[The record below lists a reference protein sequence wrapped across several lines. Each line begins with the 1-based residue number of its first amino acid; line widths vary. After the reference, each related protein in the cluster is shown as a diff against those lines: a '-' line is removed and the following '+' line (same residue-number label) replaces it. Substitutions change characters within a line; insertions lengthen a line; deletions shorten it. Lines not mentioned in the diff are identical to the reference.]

1 MCSPIRCC
9 HIVSSSMLSKF
20 SQHPDFDA
28 KTRAALMQSAIA
40 AAFARGERVASR
52 FMAMELARTTPNNG
66 KKDRIVYDAAGKSR
80 QPSTPVRKEGDPKSG
95 NAAADAAYDSTGAT
109 YDYYMDFLKRNSV
122 DGHGLALKSTVHSG
136 KAPDN
141 AFWDG
146 KQMMFGDATATGPF
160 VGSFAAALDVV
171 AHELT
176 HGVTQYTVPGG
187 GLEYEDESGALNES
201 WSDCMGCVVKQN
213 ALKQDV
219 KTADWLIGPT
229 IMNPKYGKALRS
241 MKDPGHAWEQ
251 DDQPAV
257 YSKYVQG
264 GDVHTNSGIPNH
276 AFYLAASNL
285 GGNSWDKAGPI
296 WYKALS
302 LLTSRATFAEAKAAT
317 IAATKALYSDSE
329 VEAVTA
335 AWKAVGV

>member
-1 MCSPIRCC
+1 
-9 HIVSSSMLSKF
+9 MLNKF
-20 SQHPDFDA
+20 AQHPDFDA
-28 KTRAALMQSAIA
+28 KTRAALAQSAVA
-40 AAFARGERVASR
+40 SAFARGERVASR
-52 FMAMELARTTPNNG
+52 FMAMELARTTPNTG
-66 KKDRIVYDAAGKSR
+66 GKDRLVYDAGGKSR
-80 QPSTPVRKEGDPKSG
+80 QPSKPTRKEGDPKTG
-95 NAAADAAYDSTGAT
+95 NEAVDAAYDSTGST
-109 YDYYMDFLKRNSV
+109 YDYYMEFLKRNSV
-122 DGHGLALKSTVHSG
+122 DGHGLALKSTVHSA

-146 KQMMFGDATATGPF
+146 KQMWFGDATPNGPF
-160 VGSFAAALDVV
+160 IGSFAAALEVV

-176 HGVTQYTVPGG
+176 HGVTQFVVPGG
-187 GLEYEDESGALNES
+187 GLEYDEESGALNES

-219 KTADWLIGPT
+219 KTADWLIGSS
-229 IMNPKYGKALRS
+229 ILNPKYGKALRS

-276 AFYLAASNL
+276 AFYLASTNL

-302 LLTSRATFAEAKAAT
+302 LLTPRASFADAKAAT
-317 IAATKALYSDSE
+317 IAAARALYGDAE
-329 VEAVTA
+329 VAAVA
-335 AWKAVGV
+335 DAWSKVGV

>member
-1 MCSPIRCC
+1 
-9 HIVSSSMLSKF
+9 MLNKF
-20 SQHPDFDA
+20 AQHPDFDA
-28 KTRAALMQSAIA
+28 KTRAALAHSAVA
-40 AAFARGERVASR
+40 SAFARGERVASR
-52 FMAMELARTTPNNG
+52 FMAMELARTTPNQG
-66 KKDRIVYDAAGKSR
+66 TRDRIVYDAAGRTR
-80 QPSTPVRKEGDPKSG
+80 QPSKPVRKEGDPKSA
-95 NAAADAAYDSTGAT
+95 NLAVDAAYDSTGST
-109 YDYYMDFLKRNSV
+109 YDYYMEFLKRNSV

-146 KQMMFGDATATGPF
+146 QQMWFGDATPTGPF
-160 VGSFAAALDVV
+160 AGSFASALEVV

-219 KTADWLIGPT
+219 KAADWLIGPT
-229 IMNPKYGKALRS
+229 ILNPKYGKALRS
-241 MKDPGHAWEQ
+241 LKAPGTAWEQ

-257 YSKYVQG
+257 YAKYVQG

-276 AFYLAASNL
+276 AFYLAATKL

-302 LLTSRATFAEAKAAT
+302 LLTPRASFADAKAAT
-317 IAATKALYSDSE
+317 IAAAKALYGDVE
-329 VEAVTA
+329 VKAVTA
-335 AWKAVGV
+335 AWTEVGV